1 MQKNK
6 TCFQS
11 FRIFQRLF
19 NFIVNNLIGRPLKH
33 IALGHADAVPRDSTE
48 VSVDD
53 SSRNGADEQQVPLIL
68 ETTNGEE
75 KLHHQGQERSKD
87 TGSGFEI
94 QVQFKQTEEESEQ
107 WTADEKLGSSAHEP
121 TKGSRRTDDGDQLKM
136 KRGESFPVSSPGKGQ
151 LPEDNLAIQKRKKG
165 TEPPHDKEELPPV
178 QFNGAANGMAMQEKE
193 PSMSTMARENR
204 ARKGK
209 DIISED
215 LTPAREE
222 PQNVFPVHFIS
233 VAANINEK
241 SDAFIRRKKE
251 EMRRNLSLE
260 R

>member
-6 TCFQS
+6 TYFQS
-11 FRIFQRLF
+11 FRILQRIF
-19 NFIVNNLIGRPLKH
+19 NFIVNNLIGRPLKR
-33 IALGHADAVPRDSTE
+33 IALGHADAVPRDSTK

-151 LPEDNLAIQKRKKG
+151 LPDDNLAIQKRKKV
-165 TEPPHDKEELPPV
+165 TEPPHDKEELPP
-178 QFNGAANGMAMQEKE
+178 G
-193 PSMSTMARENR
+193 S
-204 ARKGK
+204 
-209 DIISED
+209 I
-215 LTPAREE
+215 
-222 PQNVFPVHFIS
+222 
-233 VAANINEK
+233 
-241 SDAFIRRKKE
+241 
-251 EMRRNLSLE
+251 
-260 R
+260 